1 MKINSN
7 YKNLPESYLFSK
19 IAKKVEEY
27 TALHPQAQ
35 IIRMGIGDVTLPICE
50 KAAAAFVKAAQ
61 NRGRRRLSMGMARS
75 RDMIFSGTQLCL
87 L

>member
-50 KAAAAFVKAAQ
+50 KAAAAFVKAAAEQ
-61 NRGRRRLSMGMARS
+61 GKAETFHGYGPEQGYDFLRNTICA
-75 RDMIFSGTQLCL
+75 
-87 L
+87 

>member
-27 TALHPQAQ
+27 TERKLKE
-35 IIRMGIGDVTLPICE
+35 VL
-50 KAAAAFVKAAQ
+50 
-61 NRGRRRLSMGMARS
+61 
-75 RDMIFSGTQLCL
+75 
-87 L
+87 

>member
-50 KAAAAFVKAAQ
+50 KAAAP
-61 NRGRRRLSMGMARS
+61 
-75 RDMIFSGTQLCL
+75 
-87 L
+87 

>member
-27 TALHPQAQ
+27 TALSVWLSGLL
-35 IIRMGIGDVTLPICE
+35 RFR
-50 KAAAAFVKAAQ
+50 FVKK
-61 NRGRRRLSMGMARS
+61 RRRLS
-75 RDMIFSGTQLCL
+75 
-87 L
+87 